1 MHETTLGAA
10 GEYVIQNREAWD
22 LMAADYVETGQR
34 NWAADAPTWGIFDV
48 PEETLDMLPSDM
60 AGMDA
65 IELGCGTAYVSAWMA
80 RRGARPVGID
90 NSPAQLESARRFQ
103 REFGLE
109 FPLHLGNAEETP
121 FADASF
127 DFAISEYGAAIWC
140 DPYAWVPEAH
150 RILRPGGL
158 LRFLGNHPF
167 VPAFSP
173 PDGSALV
180 RELQRP
186 YFGAHRFDWANV
198 PVDPGGVEFNLTFE
212 AWIDLFR
219 RTGFVVEGF
228 REPRPAPGEAD
239 TRFFVAREWATAWP
253 SEQVWFLRKEPAA

>member
-1 MHETTLGAA
+1 MGRPDEDEHVATNRAYWDARAPGWVAA
-10 GEYVIQNREAWD
+10 GERA
-22 LMAADYVETGQR
+22 
-34 NWAADAPTWGIFDV
+34 WAAPEPYWGIWNV
-48 PEETLDMLPSDM
+48 PERDLRLLPADMRGLR
-60 AGMDA
+60 AV
-65 IELGCGTAYVSAWMA
+65 ELGCGTGYVSGWLA
-80 RRGARPVGID
+80 RRGAAVTAID
-90 NSPAQLESARRFQ
+90 VSEEQLATAR
-103 REFGLE
+103 GLAA
-109 FPLHLGNAEETP
+109 LHGARVDFVLGNAERTG
-121 FADASF
+121 FVGGSF